1 MENNALRYL
10 SNIAKKIL
18 LYNILPHEMHVN
30 SNHLNILSAWTNLQ
44 KWKKWLWEDILKH
57 WKIYLFLFE
66 LASFFI
72 ISISEITK
80 TENAATKILKTAFIS
95 RITEAA

>member
-30 SNHLNILSAWTNLQ
+30 SNHLNILSA
-44 KWKKWLWEDILKH
+44 
-57 WKIYLFLFE
+57 
-66 LASFFI
+66 
-72 ISISEITK
+72 
-80 TENAATKILKTAFIS
+80 
-95 RITEAA
+95 